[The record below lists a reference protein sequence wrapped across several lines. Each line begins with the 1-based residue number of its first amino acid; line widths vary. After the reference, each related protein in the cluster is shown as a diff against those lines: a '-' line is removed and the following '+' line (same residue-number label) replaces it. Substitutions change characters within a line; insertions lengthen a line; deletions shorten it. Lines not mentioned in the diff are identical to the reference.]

1 MCHLYIFA
9 VHDPIAEQFI
19 ASVVPHIA
27 PYWKSVADYLECQ
40 PETICLLNYIFT
52 EPTQRCMEML
62 NFWFDSDKSH
72 TCRRLMFILKEIKGL
87 NMKINEVEITALQE
101 YVERHV

>member
-1 MCHLYIFA
+1 MCHLYIFT

-40 PETICLLNYIFT
+40 PESIYYLNCIST
-52 EPTQRCMEML
+52 EPTQRCKEML
-62 NFWFDSDKSH
+62 NFWFVSDKSH
-72 TCRRLMFILKEIKGL
+72 TCRRMMVILKEIKGL
-87 NMKINEVEITALQE
+87 NMKINEAEITALQE
-101 YVERHV
+101 YVESHV